1 MTQQDNSDSS
11 DTSEASEA
19 SEASEQ
25 VSLTKLQL
33 ASYSAPATPLA
44 LVGLPLV
51 AYVPAIYADPDGF
64 GLSLGLVGLMI
75 TLSRFTDVITDP
87 IIGFLSDRWRSKWG
101 RRKPFMVA
109 GMPIFGAGVW
119 LLFVPPVTFHEI
131 TVLGYPFNYGYLYL
145 FTMIGLVYLGS
156 TIKDLPYMAWG
167 AELSRNFHE
176 RTRITSWREG
186 FSVAGALI
194 AAFTPAI
201 ILFFGYTKPV
211 DAVWFLSIAMLVIMP
226 VVVLNAVAVVP
237 EYPVAETADKL
248 PLKESLRIVAQNK
261 PFVQLIIIFSLASL
275 GSAMTA
281 SLAFF
286 FVKHL
291 LLAGDLFG
299 LYVAP
304 YYLSTVIAIPIWF
317 KLSKRIGKHKTVLA
331 AIFWFCFWAAFIP
344 VIAITPYS
352 WYEPFEVPK
361 LLAFLPSDMHAA
373 VAARFDDTPTGKFLF
388 FVILMCFK
396 GASIGAFSAIPASMA
411 ADVVD
416 LDTKNTGQQ
425 RAGAYFSIWSMI
437 RKISYALGIT
447 VATTIVVWAG
457 FDSLADPITNP
468 NSAFALL
475 VLTCMY
481 SIVPA
486 LIKLTTVPVLWNYDL
501 TEQKV
506 ANLQDE
512 LRDQRAA

>member
-1 MTQQDNSDSS
+1 MTTASAN
-11 DTSEASEA
+11 EA
-19 SEASEQ
+19 
-25 VSLTKLQL
+25 SLTKLQL
-33 ASYSAPATPLA
+33 ASYGAPAAPLA

-51 AYVPAIYADPDGF
+51 AYVPAIYADPEGF
-64 GLSLGLVGLMI
+64 GLSLGIVGLMI

-87 IIGFLSDRWRSKWG
+87 IIGFLSDRWRSRWG
-101 RRKPFMVA
+101 RRKPFMVV
-109 GMPIFGAGVW
+109 GMPIFALGVW
-119 LLFVPPVTFHEI
+119 LLFVPPVTFTEI
-131 TVLGYPFNYGYLYL
+131 SVFGESFNYGYLYL
-145 FTMIGLVYLGS
+145 FTMIALVYLGS

-194 AAFTPAI
+194 AAFTPAM

-237 EYPVAETADKL
+237 EYPVTETKEKL
-248 PLKESLRIVAQNK
+248 PLKDSLKIVAQNK
-261 PFVQLIIIFSLASL
+261 PFMRLIIIFSLSSL
-275 GSAMTA
+275 GAAMTA

-304 YYLSTVIAIPIWF
+304 YYLSTVLAIPIWL
-317 KLSKRIGKHKTVLA
+317 KLSRRIGKHKTVLA
-331 AIFWFCFWAAFIP
+331 AVFWFCFWATFVP
-344 VIAITPYS
+344 VIAVTPYS

-361 LLAFLPSDMHAA
+361 LLAFLPSEMHAV
-373 VAARFDDTPTGKFLF
+373 VAARFEGTPTGKFLF

-396 GASIGAFSAIPASMA
+396 GSSIGAFSAIPASMA

-416 LDTKNTGQQ
+416 LDTATTGQQ

-447 VATTIVVWAG
+447 VATTLVVWAG
-457 FDSLADPITNP
+457 FDSLADPMNTTNT
-468 NSAFALL
+468 AFSLL
-475 VLTCMY
+475 VLTCVY

-486 LIKLTTVPVLWNYDL
+486 LIKLTTVPILWNYEL
-501 TEQKV
+501 TEDKV
-506 ANLQDE
+506 ADVQMAVEKKL
-512 LRDQRAA
+512 AAQ

>member
-1 MTQQDNSDSS
+1 MS
-11 DTSEASEA
+11 
-19 SEASEQ
+19 SEQ
-25 VSLTKLQL
+25 NATAPQPGDSLTKLQL
-33 ASYSAPATPLA
+33 ASYGAPAAPLA

-51 AYVPAIYADPDGF
+51 AYVPAIYADPEGF
-64 GLSLGLVGLMI
+64 GLSLGIVGLMI

-87 IIGFLSDRWRSKWG
+87 IIGFLSDRWRTRWG
-101 RRKPFMVA
+101 RRKPFMVV
-109 GMPIFGAGVW
+109 GMPIFALGVW
-119 LLFVPPVTFHEI
+119 LLFVPPVTFTEI
-131 TVLGYPFNYGYLYL
+131 SVFGESFNYGYLYL
-145 FTMIGLVYLGS
+145 FTMIALVYLGS

-237 EYPVAETADKL
+237 EHPVTESAEKL
-248 PLKESLRIVAQNK
+248 PLKESLKIVAQNK
-261 PFVQLIIIFSLASL
+261 PFMRLIIIFSLSSL
-275 GSAMTA
+275 GAAMTA

-304 YYLSTVIAIPIWF
+304 YYLSTVLAIPIWL
-317 KLSKRIGKHKTVLA
+317 KLSRRIGKHKTVLA
-331 AIFWFCFWAAFIP
+331 AVFWFCFWATFVP
-344 VIAITPYS
+344 VIAVTPYS

-373 VAARFDDTPTGKFLF
+373 VAARFDGIPTGKFLF

-396 GASIGAFSAIPASMA
+396 GSSIGAFSAIPASMA

-416 LDTKNTGQQ
+416 LDTATTGQQ

-447 VATTIVVWAG
+447 VATTLVVWAG
-457 FDSLADPITNP
+457 FDSLADPMNTTNTWF
-468 NSAFALL
+468 SLL
-475 VLTCMY
+475 VLTCVY
-481 SIVPA
+481 SVVPA
-486 LIKLTTVPVLWNYDL
+486 LIKLTTVPILWNYEL
-501 TEQKV
+501 TEDKV
-506 ANLQDE
+506 ADVQIAVEKKL
-512 LRDQRAA
+512 AAQ

>member
-1 MTQQDNSDSS
+1 MTQPADNIE
-11 DTSEASEA
+11 TK
-19 SEASEQ
+19 
-25 VSLTKLQL
+25 LNKLQL
-33 ASYSAPATPLA
+33 AAYAAPATPLA

-51 AYVPAIYADPDGF
+51 AYVPAIYADTEGF

-75 TLSRFTDVITDP
+75 TLSRFTDVVTDP
-87 IIGFLSDRWRSKWG
+87 IIGFLSDRWHSKWG
-101 RRKPFMVA
+101 RRKPFMVI
-109 GMPIFGAGVW
+109 GMPIFAVGVW
-119 LLFVPPVTFHEI
+119 LLFVPPVTFSEI
-131 TVLGYPFNYGYLYL
+131 NVLGQTFNYGYLYL
-145 FTMIGLVYLGS
+145 FTMVALVYLGS

-211 DAVWFLSIAMLVIMP
+211 DAVWFLSIAMMIIMP
-226 VVVLNAVAVVP
+226 IVVLTAVAVVP
-237 EYPVAETADKL
+237 EYPVVETADKL
-248 PLKESLRIVAQNK
+248 PLKESLKIVAQNK
-261 PFVQLIIIFSLASL
+261 PFVRLVVIFALSSL
-275 GSAMTA
+275 GAAMTA

-299 LYVAP
+299 LYIAP

-317 KLSKRIGKHKTVLA
+317 KLSRKIGKHKTVIA
-331 AIFWFCFWAAFIP
+331 AVFWFSFWAAFVP
-344 VIAITPYS
+344 VIAVTPYS

-361 LLAFLPSDMHAA
+361 LLTFLPADMHAV
-373 VAARFDDTPTGKFLF
+373 VAERFDGIPTGKFLF

-396 GASIGAFSAIPASMA
+396 GSSIGAFAAIPASMA

-416 LDTKNTGQQ
+416 LDTASTGQK

-447 VATTIVVWAG
+447 VATTLVVWSG
-457 FDSLADPITNP
+457 FDSLADPMNTTN
-468 NSAFALL
+468 STFSLL
-475 VLTCMY
+475 VLTCVY

-486 LIKLTTVPVLWNYDL
+486 LIKLSTVPILWNYEL
-501 TEQKV
+501 TEQQV
-506 ANLQDE
+506 AKLQV
-512 LRDQRAA
+512 AARGEQPDSADHANTS